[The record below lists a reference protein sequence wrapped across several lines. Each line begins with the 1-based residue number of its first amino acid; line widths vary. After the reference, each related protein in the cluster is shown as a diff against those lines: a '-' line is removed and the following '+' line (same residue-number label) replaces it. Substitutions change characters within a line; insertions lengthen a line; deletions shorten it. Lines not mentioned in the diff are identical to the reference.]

1 MTATRGCTNY
11 KGSMADFTTW
21 TQENLAQFAQEAVA
35 KMTAQHEQ
43 IQQLQCDLKD
53 AIEAYRALI
62 VTQHSA
68 QNEDSLP
75 AT

>member
-1 MTATRGCTNY
+1 
-11 KGSMADFTTW
+11 MANFTTW

-35 KMTAQHEQ
+35 KMTEQHEQ
-43 IQQLQCDLKD
+43 VQQLQCDLKD
-53 AIEAYRALI
+53 AIEAYRVLI

-68 QNEDSLP
+68 QNEDSPP

>member
-1 MTATRGCTNY
+1 MTN
-11 KGSMADFTTW
+11 FTTW
-21 TQENLAQFAQEAVA
+21 SQENLAQFAQEAVV
-35 KMTAQHEQ
+35 KITEQNEQ

-53 AIEAYRALI
+53 AIEAYRVLI

-68 QNEDSLP
+68 QSEGSPP

>member
-1 MTATRGCTNY
+1 MTT
-11 KGSMADFTTW
+11 FTTW
-21 TQENLAQFAQEAVA
+21 TQENLSQFAQEAVD
-35 KMTAQHEQ
+35 KMTEQHEQ

-62 VTQHSA
+62 VTQHFA
-68 QNEDSLP
+68 QNEGSPP

>member
-1 MTATRGCTNY
+1 
-11 KGSMADFTTW
+11 MADFTTW
-21 TQENLAQFAQEAVA
+21 TQDNLAQFAQDATD
-35 KMTAQHEQ
+35 KMTEQHEQ

-62 VTQHSA
+62 VTQHFA
-68 QNEDSLP
+68 QSEGSPP